1 MRIWVRD
8 NGAGISQEKIG
19 RLFVEF
25 DRLEEVRKKGYG
37 IGLSIVKRIMEK
49 LDGEVHV
56 ESQQGEGS
64 IFSLIIP
71 APVGV

>member
-1 MRIWVRD
+1 MAQASRKK
-8 NGAGISQEKIG
+8 KIG